1 MILLNLNHALRYT
14 ELLSDYAGTYPQHIH
29 WISVLL
35 CIYKGKKLT
44 FDAEFHE
51 DIYIIIWHIK
61 VRSSTFS
68 WGQKINS
75 VQYLQNWSCKRT
87 WVDGR
92 EKIKKIEDNVQT
104 DCQMHGYCDFV
115 HWQGPHPEVMHLL
128 DPVNLQQALGY
139 VCKVH
144 RSGSTCQ
151 KITNLIYTCNFYSA
165 KLYSLDLR
173 SLKLILVAIKIAS
186 SNA

>member
-35 CIYKGKKLT
+35 CIYKRKELT

-51 DIYIIIWHIK
+51 DMYINIWHIK
-61 VRSSTFS
+61 VRCSTLS
-68 WGQKINS
+68 WGRIRIS
-75 VQYLQNWSCKRT
+75 VQCLQNWPCKRT
-87 WVDGR
+87 YVDGG
-92 EKIKKIEDNVQT
+92 KKSKKIEDNVQT

-115 HWQGPHPEVMHLL
+115 HWQGPHPEVMDLL
-128 DPVNLQQALGY
+128 DPFNLQQALGH
-139 VCKVH
+139 VSKVH

-151 KITNLIYTCNFYSA
+151 KITNLIYTCNFYGA